1 MKLKIL
7 LDMNISPVWV
17 DYLKQNNFD
26 AIHWSDIG
34 KGNAPDVEIF
44 EYAKKNDY
52 VLFTHD
58 LDFSTMLANT
68 KSAKPSV
75 IQIRTQN
82 IIPEIW
88 GNIFFSILKENHSL
102 IEKGAILII
111 EEYSH
116 RIRILPLS

>member
-1 MKLKIL
+1 M
-7 LDMNISPVWV
+7 
-17 DYLKQNNFD
+17 
-26 AIHWSDIG
+26 
-34 KGNAPDVEIF
+34 
-44 EYAKKNDY
+44 
-52 VLFTHD
+52 FTHD
-58 LDFSTMLANT
+58 LDFSTILANT

-88 GNIFFSILKENHSL
+88 GNNFLSILKENHSL